1 MLPFADGR
9 RLDADNSRRFGLRAE
24 MLNQVVISHRPI
36 LGTPKP
42 TVNRHTLG
50 RGVHHSGGMIYDGGK
65 ITSLREAKR
74 WTMAELARQSGLS
87 EPSIWA
93 LEHHVTKKPKYETL
107 TAIAAALGVPVREIT
122 KPSKRGVADALDD
135 LKEIFDHLD
144 AKHRDILVA
153 TARTLL
159 NSQKK

>member
-1 MLPFADGR
+1 
-9 RLDADNSRRFGLRAE
+9 
-24 MLNQVVISHRPI
+24 MLNQVVIGHRPI
-36 LGTPKP
+36 LGIPKQA
-42 TVNRHTLG
+42 VNRHTLG
-50 RGVHHSGGMIYDGGK
+50 AVSHHCKGMIYDGGK

-93 LEHHVTKKPKYETL
+93 LEHHVTKKPKYEIL
-107 TAIAAALGVPVREIT
+107 TAIAAALGVPVREII
-122 KPSKRGVADALDD
+122 KPSKRGAAEAIDD
-135 LKEIFDHLD
+135 LKELFDQLD